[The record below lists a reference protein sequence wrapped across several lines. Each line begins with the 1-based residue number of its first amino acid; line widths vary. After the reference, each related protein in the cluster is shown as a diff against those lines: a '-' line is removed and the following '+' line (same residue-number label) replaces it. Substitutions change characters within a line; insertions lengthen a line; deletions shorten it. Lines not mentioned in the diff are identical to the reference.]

1 MHKYLILSSLIL
13 AGCTAMG
20 GAISSALTP
29 SKGIDATAQIGED
42 NNKGAIALQSSNKVE
57 VAEVQGNSQVV
68 TNSSSGMASM
78 ALIGLIPFMLLTVYL
93 LPAPKW
99 VHKLID
105 RRNKNEQVQR

>member
-1 MHKYLILSSLIL
+1 MHRALLVTLILLS
-13 AGCTAMG
+13 GCSAIG
-20 GAISSALTP
+20 GVLTSALSP
-29 SKGIDATAQIGED
+29 SKGMDATAQVGED

-57 VAEVQGNSQVV
+57 VAEVKGDSEVI

-78 ALIGLIPFMLLTVYL
+78 ALIGLIPFVLLTVYL

-105 RRNKNEQVQR
+105 RRNKNG